1 MLARGLGR
9 QVRRALLPRQPTIAW
24 AVQRASAQRGLSLW
38 AAPAAAVAAAAAP
51 AAAQAA
57 PERLTILQG
66 LAAELHGYGIPSVAL
81 VFGVVWVARMLGR
94 MEATVA
100 ASKEA
105 AASATAA
112 AKETAASANAAT
124 EAKLAAAKESA
135 ASSNAATEAKLAATE
150 AKAAAAKE
158 SAASANAA
166 TEAKL
171 AATEAKVAAAK
182 EVVAEVAKYVAIA
195 AELAALKAATGRGE
209 AKPAAAA

>member
-9 QVRRALLPRQPTIAW
+9 QVRPALLLAARQPTFAL

-38 AAPAAAVAAAAAP
+38 AAPAAAATAAAAP

-66 LAAELHGYGIPSVAL
+66 LVAELQGHGIPSVAL
-81 VFGVVWVARMLGR
+81 VFGLAWVARMVGR
-94 MEATVA
+94 MEARVA

-105 AASATAA
+105 AASAAAA
-112 AKETAASANAAT
+112 AKETAASAAAKETAPNATAAT

-135 ASSNAATEAKLAATE
+135 ASANAAAEAKL
-150 AKAAAAKE
+150 
-158 SAASANAA
+158 
-166 TEAKL
+166 
-171 AATEAKVAAAK
+171 AAAK
-182 EVVAEVAKYVAIA
+182 EVVAEVAKYAAIA